1 MRTDTDFGA
10 TACGQYEQRLAEYL
24 AGELDPLYTRSVE
37 QHLAECADCGSAL
50 ENARNTVRLFN
61 IAEPFFERAPE
72 PRPEFA
78 RLTMARIRVENDR
91 RSAEGSGLWQ
101 PLASFAWRFAAT
113 AMLALMILLTYAV
126 RGHGR
131 SQKVVGPIGQ
141 QQLADVFAPIHES
154 PGEPGRSL
162 TDAFGKQPCGK
173 QPCRTVKREWK
184 RRPWWGWSFCWASCL
199 AEW

>member
-1 MRTDTDFGA
+1 MRTDTNLEA
-10 TACGQYEQRLAEYL
+10 TACSRYEQRLEEYL
-24 AGELDPLYTRSVE
+24 SGELDPLYTRSVE
-37 QHLAECADCGSAL
+37 NHLAECADCRGAF
-50 ENARNTVRLFN
+50 ENARDTARLFS
-61 IAEPFFERAPE
+61 IAGPYFERAPE

-101 PLASFAWRFAAT
+101 PLVSFAWRFAAT

-141 QQLADVFAPIHES
+141 QQLADVFAPDPTRVPANQE
-154 PGEPGRSL
+154 EVL
-162 TDAFGKQPCGK
+162 LM
-173 QPCRTVKREWK
+173 
-184 RRPWWGWSFCWASCL
+184 L
-199 AEW
+199 AESNHAESNNAKH